1 MKMELLI
8 KLSPLIVAT
17 LHGYG
22 AAWLAVRML
31 FRPRQPLYLFG
42 KRLPL
47 TPGLLPKERERFI
60 TALSGMIANRL
71 LNIEVLAAE
80 LGKLNLADEVTAL
93 AQREYAKYTN
103 DDAALR
109 RITLHLS
116 ERVSLLSHDEDA
128 KRSMAMKLH
137 GIIDRETA
145 DAGFIR
151 RLAASY
157 LMNPETLYGLI
168 GKALE
173 SAAEGIAESD
183 SVRQA
188 VRETLTQAPQ
198 KLLSNGNHN
207 TLISPAAIAGF
218 VETLSRKLDVRAI
231 LLNRLNAF
239 SNQDIE
245 NLVME
250 TAGREIKAIVWFGA
264 AIGLVVGVFQTVINF
279 L

>member
-1 MKMELLI
+1 MNMELLI
-8 KLSPLIVAT
+8 KLSPLVVAT

-22 AAWLAVRML
+22 AAWLAVKML
-31 FRPRQPLYLFG
+31 FRPSHPIYWFG

-71 LNIEVLAAE
+71 LNIEVLSAE
-80 LGKLNLADEVTAL
+80 LGKLDLAGEVTAL

-109 RITLHLS
+109 TITRHLG
-116 ERVSLLSHDEDA
+116 ERLGVLSRDEEA
-128 KRSMAMKLH
+128 KRAMALRLH
-137 GIIDRETA
+137 GIIDRETN
-145 DAGFIR
+145 DAGFFR

-157 LMNPETLYGLI
+157 LMDVETLEKLI
-168 GKALE
+168 GKGLE
-173 SAAEGIAESD
+173 SAAEGVTESD
-183 SVRQA
+183 SVRNA
-188 VRETLTQAPQ
+188 VRETLTQVPQ
-198 KLLSNGNHN
+198 KLLTNGNH
-207 TLISPAAIAGF
+207 TPLISSAAITSL
-218 VETLSRKLDVRAI
+218 VETLSRKLDIRAI

-239 SNQDIE
+239 SNEDIE

-264 AIGLVVGVFQTVINF
+264 AIGLIVGILQTLINF

>member
-1 MKMELLI
+1 MNLELLI
-8 KLSPLIVAT
+8 KLSPLVVAT

-31 FRPRQPLYLFG
+31 FRPRLPIYLFG

-47 TPGLLPKERERFI
+47 TPGLLPKERDRFI

-71 LNIEVLAAE
+71 LNIEVLSAE
-80 LGKLNLADEVTAL
+80 LAKLDLATEITAL

-109 RITLHLS
+109 SIARHLG
-116 ERVSLLSHDEDA
+116 ERLDVLSRDEAA
-128 KRSMAMKLH
+128 KRAMAVRLH
-137 GIIDRETA
+137 GIIDRETV
-145 DAGFIR
+145 DAGFFR
-151 RLAASY
+151 RLAAGY
-157 LMNPETLYGLI
+157 LMDVETLEKLI
-168 GKALE
+168 GKGLE
-173 SAAEGIAESD
+173 SAAEGVTESEG
-183 SVRQA
+183 VRKA
-188 VRETLTQAPQ
+188 LRETLTQVPQ
-198 KLLSNGNHN
+198 KLLTNGTQNA
-207 TLISPAAIAGF
+207 LISPATIASL
-218 VETLSRKLDVRAI
+218 VETLSRKLDIRAI

-250 TAGREIKAIVWFGA
+250 TAGREINAIVWFGA
-264 AIGLVVGVFQTVINF
+264 AIGLIVGIFQTLINF

>member
-1 MKMELLI
+1 MNTELLI
-8 KLSPLIVAT
+8 KLSPLVVAT

-31 FRPRQPLYLFG
+31 FRPRQPVFLFG
-42 KRLPL
+42 WQLPL
-47 TPGLLPKERERFI
+47 TPGLLPKERVRFVE
-60 TALSGMIANRL
+60 ALSSMIANRL

-80 LGKLNLADEVTAL
+80 LAKLDLATEVTAL
-93 AQREYAKYTN
+93 AQREYVKYTN
-103 DDAALR
+103 DEATLR
-109 RITLHLS
+109 RITSHLS
-116 ERVSLLSHDEDA
+116 ERVGQLSHDEET
-128 KRSMAMKLH
+128 KRNLALRLH

-157 LMNPETLYGLI
+157 LMNVETLYALV

-173 SAAEGIAESD
+173 SAAEGIAESE

-198 KLLSNGNHN
+198 KLLTNGNYN
-207 TLISPAAIAGF
+207 SLISPTAIASF

-264 AIGLVVGVFQTVINF
+264 AIGLVVGVFQTLVNF

>member
-1 MKMELLI
+1 MNLENLI
-8 KLSPLIVAT
+8 KLSPLVVAT

-22 AAWLAVRML
+22 AAWLAVKML
-31 FRPRQPLYLFG
+31 FRPSHPIYWFG

-71 LNIEVLAAE
+71 LNIEVLSAE
-80 LGKLNLADEVTAL
+80 LGKLDLAGEVTAL

-103 DDAALR
+103 DEAMLRTITRHLGERLSVLSRDEEAKRAMALR
-109 RITLHLS
+109 
-116 ERVSLLSHDEDA
+116 
-128 KRSMAMKLH
+128 LH
-137 GIIDRETA
+137 GIIDRETT
-145 DAGFIR
+145 DAGFFR

-157 LMNPETLYGLI
+157 LMDVETLEKLI
-168 GKALE
+168 GKGLE
-173 SAAEGIAESD
+173 SAAEGVTDSE
-183 SVRQA
+183 SVRNA
-188 VRETLTQAPQ
+188 VRETLTQVPQ
-198 KLLSNGNHN
+198 KLLTNGSQ
-207 TLISPAAIAGF
+207 TPLISPATIASL
-218 VETLSRKLDVRAI
+218 VETLSRKLDIRAI

-239 SNQDIE
+239 SNEDIE

-264 AIGLVVGVFQTVINF
+264 AIGFIVGILQTLINF